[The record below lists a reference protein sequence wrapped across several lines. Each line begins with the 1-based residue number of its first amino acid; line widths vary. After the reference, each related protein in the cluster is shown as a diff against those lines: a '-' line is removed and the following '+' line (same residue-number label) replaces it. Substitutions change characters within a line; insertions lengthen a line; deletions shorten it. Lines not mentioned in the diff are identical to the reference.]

1 MDKRQQWIIGAIA
14 VLAAVAIGSVVYRQY
29 ALVTPGSTFRNGALG
44 SVSQGNAG
52 TSDAVV
58 EETIP
63 DGDIS
68 PDDVAK
74 GIGDD
79 LLKEESGTESE
90 AAAEK
95 ESATAGATVLNEYE
109 NAYEENNI

>member
-14 VLAAVAIGSVVYRQY
+14 VLAAFAIGSVVYRQF
-29 ALVTPGSTFRNGALG
+29 ASVTPGSTLRNGTLG
-44 SVSQGNAG
+44 TVSREQAG
-52 TSDAVV
+52 TSDTVA
-58 EETIP
+58 EEVIP
-63 DGDIS
+63 AGDIS

-95 ESATAGATVLNEYE
+95 ESATAGAKVLNEYE

>member
-1 MDKRQQWIIGAIA
+1 MDKRQQWIIGVIA
-14 VLAAVAIGSVVYRQY
+14 VLAAFAIGSVVYRQF
-29 ALVTPGSTFRNGALG
+29 ASVGPVSPFRSGSLG

-58 EETIP
+58 EEAIP

-79 LLKEESGTESE
+79 LLKEENGTESE
-90 AAAEK
+90 AVAEK
-95 ESATAGATVLNEYE
+95 ESATAGAKVLNEYE